1 MVKKSSLIYPLECA
15 YFSMEIMLESEIPS
29 YAGGLG
35 VLAGDILRSAA
46 DMEIPMVGVSLVY
59 NGTSFSQEIE
69 PDGSQKFEVNHWQK
83 NDKLTHLP
91 NRIELQIDSTP
102 VQVGLWRYDIVGVS
116 GFVVPVYLLDTD
128 VLDNGH
134 WARAITQNL
143 YEGEYRLPQEVL
155 LGIGGV
161 KMLRN
166 LGYQEVNIFQM
177 NEGHASFVPLA
188 LEEELGYNDQ
198 EVKKKCVFVTH
209 TPIPEG
215 HDQFDYQFAWKIAGA
230 YLPWH
235 IKDHAGENSLH
246 MTRLGMSL
254 SKYSIAVSKMHEET
268 SSSLFP
274 EYKINSI
281 TNGVHHRTWIAPE
294 MQNLLDKFIPEWI
307 TWPEALKE
315 ATEKLHDE
323 HLWKAHEETK
333 FELIEYVNRNL
344 TSIRTEKEQSDPP
357 NLERFDTHTLTLALA
372 RRPVPYKRPLLLYHD
387 VERLLRI
394 GEGKLQII
402 QCGKAFPGDPSS
414 QGFVHEIIEVS
425 KKFRGRLKVVYLE
438 NYSPKIARLLVGGV
452 DVWVNTPRRPL
463 EASGT
468 SGMKAAMNGVLN
480 LSVLDGWWIEG
491 YKMEHMSGWPIA
503 PENRENSDE
512 VDANSIYDLLE
523 NTIIPMYYTNRWEWT
538 QRMKHAISLG
548 AYFNTHRVLQDYK
561 KLAWNSVLK

>member
-1 MVKKSSLIYPLECA
+1 MVKKSSLIKPLECA
-15 YFSMEIMLESEIPS
+15 YFSMEIMFESEIPS

-91 NRIELQIDSTP
+91 NRIELQIDNTQ
-102 VQVGLWRYDIVGVS
+102 VQVGVWRYDVVGVS

-128 VLDNGH
+128 LLDNGL
-134 WARAITQNL
+134 WARATTQNL

-235 IKDHAGENSLH
+235 IKDLAGENSLH

-254 SKYSIAVSKMHEET
+254 SKYSIAVSKMHEEI
-268 SSSLFP
+268 SQKLFP

-294 MQNLLDKFIPEWI
+294 MQNLYDKYIQGWMDQPQNLNKAIEVL
-307 TWPEALKE
+307 PDEA
-315 ATEKLHDE
+315 
-323 HLWKAHEETK
+323 LWKAHEELK

-344 TSIRTEKEQSDPP
+344 TSIRTEYEQINPP
-357 NLERFDTHTLTLALA
+357 SLERFDTHTLTLALA
-372 RRPVPYKRPLLLYHD
+372 RRPVPYKRPLLLYND

-402 QCGKAFPGDPSS
+402 QCGKAYPEDPSS
-414 QGFVHEIIEVS
+414 QGFVHEILEVS
-425 KKFRGRLKVVYLE
+425 KRFRGRLKVVYLE

-452 DVWVNTPRRPL
+452 DMWVNTPRRPL

-491 YKMEHMSGWPIA
+491 YKMDHMSGWPIA
-503 PENRENSDE
+503 PENSENNDE
-512 VDANSIYDLLE
+512 VDANSVYDLLE
-523 NTIIPMYYTNRWEWT
+523 NTIIPMYYTNRWEWI
-538 QRMKHAISLG
+538 QRMKHAISIG
-548 AYFNTHRVLQDYK
+548 SYFNTHRVLQDYK